1 LKKNTK
7 QYFWIIFTILL
18 TACGNISSEL
28 NTNTAP
34 TSMSVF
40 TLIEQTPTA
49 LPTETPVVPSLTS
62 VPGTLFPLDELR
74 MAYVIDGNLYLQ
86 DGSNLPIQL
95 TYNGEDQEPLISDD
109 GKKIVFFRG
118 KSADHVYVIN
128 ADGSQEQLLITNSLL
143 NERGLRYDEAS
154 EIRTFRSL
162 AFVPGTHILLFNAY
176 QIDPHDLELK
186 YKNHVYAIGLFLVDI
201 DSGKIRQ
208 LLAPG
213 LGGSFKI
220 SPDGNLLSVITSG
233 HIDIFGIDGQVIR
246 RNLVTYTPSKPI
258 ELFPVFYWLPDSTG
272 LIVSLLVE
280 SQYDIGD
287 MPTYAIWRYPLDGNM
302 AIQIPLDPPPM
313 GTDAHISPD
322 KKWLIYNRE
331 PDKEQKGVPLY
342 LGDLRNS
349 SSRLYMMDAFARGWS
364 PDNIHFICEGNKREL
379 FLGSI
384 DKPPTYAGEGNFL
397 GWVDTSHY
405 IYASIPNMGNIMIGE
420 IDGETIN
427 IQTFKLK
434 TLSSKSFSWFIFVS
448 LTSDKNK

>member
-1 LKKNTK
+1 
-7 QYFWIIFTILL
+7 
-18 TACGNISSEL
+18 
-28 NTNTAP
+28 
-34 TSMSVF
+34 
-40 TLIEQTPTA
+40 
-49 LPTETPVVPSLTS
+49 
-62 VPGTLFPLDELR
+62 

-302 AIQIPLDPPPM
+302 AIQIPLSVLKHLTLPASALIM
-313 GTDAHISPD
+313 SSLFLSIYNWRTFF
-322 KKWLIYNRE
+322 LIYSSE
-331 PDKEQKGVPLY
+331 DYVEMAKAKGLPSRDIERRYILRPTLPTIITNFALLLIGLWTGAIITETVFLWPGLGRTLFRAIGLY
-342 LGDLRNS
+342 DI
-349 SSRLYMMDAFARGWS
+349 
-364 PDNIHFICEGNKREL
+364 PVIV
-379 FLGSI
+379 GSTI
-384 DKPPTYAGEGNFL
+384 
-397 GWVDTSHY
+397 
-405 IYASIPNMGNIMIGE
+405 IYAYLLAITVFLLDFFYALVDPRVKIG
-420 IDGETIN
+420 GGGA
-427 IQTFKLK
+427 
-434 TLSSKSFSWFIFVS
+434 
-448 LTSDKNK
+448 

>member
-1 LKKNTK
+1 M
-7 QYFWIIFTILL
+7 

-28 NTNTAP
+28 DTNTAS
-34 TSMSVF
+34 TSTSVF
-40 TLIEQTPTA
+40 TPIEQTPTI

-86 DGSNLPIQL
+86 DGSNPPIQL
-95 TYNGEDQEPLISDD
+95 TYSGEDQEPLISDD

-220 SPDGNLLSVITSG
+220 SPDGNLLAIATSG
-233 HIDIFGIDGQVIR
+233 HIEIFDIDGQIIR
-246 RNLVTYTPSKPI
+246 RGLVTYTPTKPI
-258 ELFPVFYWLPDSTG
+258 ELFPGYYWLPDSTG
-272 LIVSLLVE
+272 LIVNLTVE
-280 SQYDIGD
+280 NQYDTGD
-287 MPTYAIWRYPLDGNM
+287 IPTYAIWRYTLDGNR

-313 GTDAHISPD
+313 GSGVNFSLD

-331 PDKEQKGVPLY
+331 PDEGQKGLPLY
-342 LGDLRNS
+342 IGNLRNGS
-349 SSRLYMMDAFARGWS
+349 SNLYAVNALTHEWS
-364 PDNIHFICEGNKREL
+364 PDNIHFVYEGNKHEL

-384 DKPPTYAGEGNFL
+384 DKPPTYAGKGNFL